1 MKRDRSFT
9 GSVSWETW
17 SRNFSSAALIAP
29 LPFWVY
35 RCDVFAATRSRARS
49 VCSCARACA
58 LFAASFEPV
67 HCGRGWEAA

>member
-17 SRNFSSAALIAP
+17 SRNGSSAALIGP
-29 LPFWVY
+29 LPFWL
-35 RCDVFAATRSRARS
+35 DPWEVFAATRSRARS
-49 VCSCARACA
+49 VCSCARARA

-67 HCGRGWEAA
+67 H